1 MSEEIVFNYN
11 ECAYDDVIVRKE
23 LRRPALQYTT
33 ANGEE
38 VRQLSYSLYNLISH
52 TLLVSYRVEEER
64 G

>member
-1 MSEEIVFNYN
+1 MSEEIVFSYN
-11 ECAYDDVIVRKE
+11 ECVYDHVIVRKE

-38 VRQLSYSLYNLISH
+38 ARQLSYSLYNFTSH